1 MIANKTFTVVGLYFD
16 ITFLQKFLNGRI
28 ICLNLRNV
36 KSKFLPEG
44 VMLNLPSLL
53 LTLPLKGLYHVH
65 IHLVTVYGFT
75 HCLNYFC
82 PFVS

>member
-1 MIANKTFTVVGLYFD
+1 MIANKTFAVVGLYFD

-44 VMLNLPSLL
+44 VM
-53 LTLPLKGLYHVH
+53 
-65 IHLVTVYGFT
+65 
-75 HCLNYFC
+75 
-82 PFVS
+82 